1 VAVVVLIKEDKVV
14 EVMVAAVVLSGNVTI
29 VVAPGIWRIIVEI
42 SMRDLLMPTKFL
54 MTIMLLLC
62 IRHLPIFLQ
71 HLALVL
77 MMTSLLTSTSA
88 FEEKGTSTSL
98 KMVRPTCSF

>member
-1 VAVVVLIKEDKVV
+1 MAVVVLVKEDKVV
-14 EVMVAAVVLSGNVTI
+14 EVMVTAIVLSGNETI
-29 VVAPGIWRIIVEI
+29 VVAPGIWRIIVGI

-54 MTIMLLLC
+54 ITIMLLLF
-62 IRHLPIFLQ
+62 RHLHIFPRPLVP
-71 HLALVL
+71 VL
-77 MMTSLLTSTSA
+77 MMTSVLTSTSA

>member
-1 VAVVVLIKEDKVV
+1 MAVVVLVKEDKVV
-14 EVMVAAVVLSGNVTI
+14 EVMVAAIVLSGNETI
-29 VVAPGIWRIIVEI
+29 VVAPGIWRIIVGI

-54 MTIMLLLC
+54 ITIMLLLC
-62 IRHLPIFLQ
+62 IRHLHIFPRPLVP
-71 HLALVL
+71 VL
-77 MMTSLLTSTSA
+77 MMTSVLTSTSA